1 VILLKGWRPRVREV
15 GIRIGVLQTGRNNAI
30 TDVEGVKVG
39 HATLIRGHG
48 RLEPGKG
55 PVRTG
60 VTAVL
65 PHSGNLFREKVQAN
79 VFVLNGFGKSVG
91 LMQIWELGTLETP
104 ILLTNT
110 LNVGL
115 VMDALTEY
123 MLEQNEDIGVTT
135 GSVNSVVA
143 ECNDSYLNDIRGRH
157 VRHEHVFEAIKSAKD
172 GEVEEGAVGAGT
184 GMSAF
189 DFKGGI
195 GTSSRVLSKDEG
207 GYTFGVLVLSN
218 FGSREDLRMDGVPV
232 GRELKGFQGEGGEGA
247 GSIITVV
254 ATDAPLDARQLGRLA
269 KRAAHGIA
277 RTGSYTSQGSGDVI
291 FAFSSRNRIPHYPQG
306 AVLPWEVL
314 SETAINPLFR
324 AVVEATEEAII
335 NSMFKARTVVG
346 RDDHVL
352 FEIPIEKV
360 VNIMQKYGRL

>member
-1 VILLKGWRPRVREV
+1 MILLKGWRPRVREV
-15 GIRIGVLQTGRNNAI
+15 GIKIGVLQTGRNNAI
-30 TDVEGVKVG
+30 TDVEGVRVG
-39 HATLIRGHG
+39 HTTLIQGHG

-65 PHSGNLFREKVQAN
+65 PHPGNLFRKKVQAN

-123 MLEQNEDIGVTT
+123 MLEQNGDIGVTT
-135 GSVNSVVA
+135 GTVNPVVA
-143 ECNDSYLNDIRGRH
+143 ECNDGYLNDIRGRH
-157 VRHEHVFEAIKSAKD
+157 VRREHVFEAIRNAKD
-172 GEVEEGAVGAGT
+172 GEVEEGTVGAGT

-195 GTSSRVLSKDEG
+195 GTSSRVLSEDEG
-207 GYTFGVLVLSN
+207 GYTVGVLVLSN
-218 FGSREDLRMDGVPV
+218 CGSREGLRIDGVPV
-232 GRELKGFQGEGGEGA
+232 GLELRGFLGEGDRSA
-247 GSIITVV
+247 GSIITVA

-269 KRAAHGIA
+269 KRAVHGIA
-277 RTGSYTSQGSGDVI
+277 RTGSYTPHGSGDVI
-291 FAFSSRNRIPHYPQG
+291 FAFSTRNRIPHYPQT
-306 AVLPWEVL
+306 AILPGEVL
-314 SETAINPLFR
+314 SETAINLLFR

-335 NSMFKARTVVG
+335 NSMFKARTMVG

-360 VNIMQKYGRL
+360 VNTMQKYGRL